1 MAEQL
6 ISTKACS
13 PLGLR
18 SWIARAASSFPVPVA
33 PVIRT
38 EASVG
43 ATRSMT
49 EKSFLITGD
58 WPMRVGV
65 LEPLILRPSCLSAA
79 IALVRAWLLV
89 DQPSIAVGVIRG
101 IQLTNSF
108 GLCPCQE
115 LRLKSVSQGKKAG
128 SFLAKLDL
136 ENTER
141 RRCSES

>member
-33 PVIRT
+33 PVIST
-38 EASVG
+38 DASVG

-65 LEPLILRPSCLSAA
+65 LGPLVLGVSCWSRA
-79 IALVRAWLLV
+79 IALERPGWLV
-89 DQPSIAVGVIRG
+89 GQPSITVGVARG
-101 IQLTNSF
+101 IN
-108 GLCPCQE
+108 
-115 LRLKSVSQGKKAG
+115 
-128 SFLAKLDL
+128 
-136 ENTER
+136 
-141 RRCSES
+141 